1 MALRSFW
8 KHLFAR
14 RISCERANS
23 NRVLDPAANG
33 KKTIARTELAEL
45 FREELQASEK
55 LAHPDVDQQNAQ

>member
-8 KHLFAR
+8 KHMFAR

-23 NRVLDPAANG
+23 NSVLDPAVNE

-45 FREELQASEK
+45 FREELQVSQKMAP
-55 LAHPDVDQQNAQ
+55 PDVDQQNAQ